1 MYRKTITCTKVMSI
15 IALEVPLLIRRV
27 DVLGGKSVFDLP
39 RPVIILGEDMLSE
52 HKIALQVKWID

>member
-1 MYRKTITCTKVMSI
+1 MSI